1 MPRQSVTFDMVASTA
16 DILNANGVVPEV
28 KSIRNE
34 LGTGSYSTILKH
46 LRIWRESQV
55 RLSQTIEDTL
65 NPSITRAISN
75 QISERI
81 QKSNAEAT
89 LRIAQL
95 QDELEL
101 VILEIERQTKEIEE
115 KDQQLLAQQGEH
127 ATLLGRLH
135 EKVAENEIIAVD
147 LINERRANNLLRV
160 EFAKADL
167 RLEAVPKYE
176 SKIDTLQQEWT
187 QERDRSSRLHEAAAV
202 AEAKLDAKTIQCNEL
217 ENKLSATVHERDE
230 AANRAAVAI
239 TSLDSERSAKLAN
252 QKHLQDAVRNLN
264 MANETARKAKE
275 EVAELRGQ
283 LTVLNILKSTAH
295 VTS

>member
-115 KDQQLLAQQGEH
+115 KD
-127 ATLLGRLH
+127 
-135 EKVAENEIIAVD
+135 D
-147 LINERRANNLLRV
+147 
-160 EFAKADL
+160 
-167 RLEAVPKYE
+167 E
-176 SKIDTLQQEWT
+176 S
-187 QERDRSSRLHEAAAV
+187 SP
-202 AEAKLDAKTIQCNEL
+202 
-217 ENKLSATVHERDE
+217 
-230 AANRAAVAI
+230 
-239 TSLDSERSAKLAN
+239 
-252 QKHLQDAVRNLN
+252 
-264 MANETARKAKE
+264 
-275 EVAELRGQ
+275 
-283 LTVLNILKSTAH
+283 
-295 VTS
+295 